1 MFQKVIINGKFQ
13 KKLLLILRSD
23 GPDNDEM
30 ELAETGNLILQGGNT
45 ESTMVNPNPDG
56 SSSGQGE
63 AELVVSTIS
72 REIRLGSLVGKG
84 KSKKILKEN
93 WSIASKSEVPNQI
106 LLGSETCVEN
116 PSQRFLISR
125 SEFSIENP
133 DSGF

>member
-1 MFQKVIINGKFQ
+1 MFQRVIFARIFF
-13 KKLLLILRSD
+13 LEPFFSLRPDGSD
-23 GPDNDEM
+23 NEDM

-84 KSKKILKEN
+84 NTKKIKQKKN
-93 WSIASKSEVPNQI
+93 DQ
-106 LLGSETCVEN
+106 LL
-116 PSQRFLISR
+116 RKA
-125 SEFSIENP
+125 
-133 DSGF
+133 